1 MLNVLDQYE
10 QIYFQ
15 AHLIIPWL
23 REKRVGIPHEKEKM
37 IEEEEAI
44 LIQIVRVLE
53 DEEALC
59 KFERESCC
67 CESKGDVAVI
77 R

>member
-1 MLNVLDQYE
+1 M
-10 QIYFQ
+10 
-15 AHLIIPWL
+15 
-23 REKRVGIPHEKEKM
+23 GIPHEKEKM